1 MPDSFFKPVSG
12 FDLPRFAGVPT
23 FMRLP
28 NVTAD
33 HPRFGDVDIGCVFDV
48 GVGLR
53 WYCFG
58 GVFLELFGL

>member
-33 HPRFGDVDIGCVFDV
+33 HPRFGDVDIGLMESHGTV
-48 GVGLR
+48 GRPIDQVHAMGQDK
-53 WYCFG
+53 
-58 GVFLELFGL
+58 